1 MATTLITRIPQGKI
15 LSSSLPVIE
24 ASVTGSDA
32 VDVWLAPD
40 AEDFDNAIFAT
51 KLYPFNGRVS
61 VYDLTQLIEEDMRRR
76 DAVTFIYSLYIGN
89 LAISL
94 DVVYCDYIA
103 YDFDFSNSFL
113 TTMPTQRVYKD
124 SVVYVTKVGDEDDL
138 GVSVSGIM
146 RHAEDDSY
154 SDDKHN
160 RYERF
165 EAENED
171 DLVSGEPLQIPFDDW
186 QNRYTSYNEDDGVEL
201 MSTAIINGNRVKTL
215 YFMPGTPDIRLVFR
229 NCFNALETA
238 DLKGLLTEKTTVTQ
252 EVANIAGR
260 RVAYNR
266 RTDKEYEFV
275 SEGLTESESR
285 SLDQLLNAHEA
296 WVLVN
301 GRATP
306 IVITDHTCEIDNN
319 NEAQPTIKFTWQ
331 FADRKPHLNIDAL
344 AESLKQPGIFTKE
357 FTYQFS

>member
-15 LSSSLPVIE
+15 LSSALPVIE
-24 ASVTGSDA
+24 ASVTAADA

-40 AEDFDNAIFAT
+40 AEDFDNAIFST

-76 DAVTFIYSLYIGN
+76 DAVNFLYMLCIGN
-89 LAISL
+89 LSITL

-103 YDFDFSNSFL
+103 NGFDFNNSFL

-124 SVVYVTKVGDEDDL
+124 SLVYVTKVGDDEQL
-138 GVSVSGIM
+138 GVTVRGIL
-146 RHAEDDSY
+146 RHDEDGLF

-160 RYERF
+160 RYEHF

-186 QNRYTSYNEDDGVEL
+186 QNRYTSYNENDGVEL
-201 MSTAIINGNRVKTL
+201 MSAAIIHGTRVKTL

-229 NCFNALETA
+229 NCFNALDTA
-238 DLKGLLTEKTTVTQ
+238 DLKGLLTEKTTVSQ
-252 EVANIAGR
+252 KVANIAGR

-275 SEGLTESESR
+275 SEGLTESESHA
-285 SLDQLLNAHEA
+285 LDQLLNAHEA

-301 GRATP
+301 GSATP

-319 NEAQPTIKFTWQ
+319 NEVQPTIKFTWQ

-344 AESLKQPGIFTKE
+344 AASLQQPGVFTNH